1 MLTKYLKKKVR
12 DYCDKAY
19 PVKLDVVQDDR
30 FRPLFNH
37 ACHYNA
43 DAQVRQGDA
52 IAIVE
57 CLIIDKES
65 ATLHYV
71 CLRNDL
77 KAFDATLGPLWA
89 GAEYRLIEVLR
100 SMPKDDPYE
109 RLIAMKRKIAKDAGV
124 PLAIQRLLDRSAL
137 L

>member
-19 PVKLDVVQDDR
+19 PAKLVMVADDR
-30 FRPLFNH
+30 FRPLFNN

-43 DAQVRQGDA
+43 DALVRQGDA
-52 IAIVE
+52 VAIIE
-57 CLIIDKES
+57 CLMIFEGN

-71 CLRNDL
+71 SLRSDL

-89 GAEYRLIEVLR
+89 GEDYRLIEVLR
-100 SMPKDDPYE
+100 SMPSDDPYE
-109 RLIAMKRKIAKDAGV
+109 RLRSMKKKIAKAAGV
-124 PLAIQRLLDRSAL
+124 PAAILALLDDNAL